1 MNPFLNHKSQAFYLT
16 ILCFLPLAIGLFWT
30 TSLLVINPSASQ
42 NSFTLSMKQF
52 AMQSSAT
59 SSTQSIQQPLESLK
73 PIPKDVKHKN
83 QKHKKRHQAESK
95 PKPIPQT
102 MQTQTAQASQDSTN
116 APSQDS
122 THYLSYGKD
131 DNPFLRAVKSSIDK
145 SLDYPRKARKMRMQG
160 EVVVGF
166 LWTTHKQLKNLK
178 VLKSSGYDVL
188 DENALQTIQKASAY
202 FPIYTNNAHLQIPII
217 YRLTN

>member
-1 MNPFLNHKSQAFYLT
+1 MNHFLNHKSQAFYLT
-16 ILCFLPLAIGLFWT
+16 ILCFLPLVVGLFWT
-30 TSLLVINPSASQ
+30 TSLLQINPSASQ

-52 AMQSSAT
+52 AMQSPAT
-59 SSTQSIQQPLESLK
+59 SSTQSIQQSLENIK
-73 PIPKDVKHKN
+73 PIPKDF
-83 QKHKKRHQAESK
+83 KHKKKHKKHHQAESK

-102 MQTQTAQASQDSTN
+102 MQTQVAQASTDSTN
-116 APSQDS
+116 TPSQDS

-160 EVVVGF
+160 EVIVGF

-178 VLKSSGYDVL
+178 ILKSSGYDVL
-188 DENALQTIQKASAY
+188 DENALQTIQKASVR
-202 FPIYTNNAHLQIPII
+202 FPAYTNNVHLQIPIV